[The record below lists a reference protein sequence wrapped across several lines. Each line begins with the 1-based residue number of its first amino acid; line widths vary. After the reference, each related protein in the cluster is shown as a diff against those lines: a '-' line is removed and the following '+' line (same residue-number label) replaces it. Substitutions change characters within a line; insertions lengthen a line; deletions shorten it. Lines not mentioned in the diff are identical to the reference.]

1 MHVKRGRP
9 VTARGVDAYFSIVAL
24 ADGPKKYEC
33 RRCGKTLSQSGA
45 YKHISQ
51 ILEKR
56 CQPAPPS
63 MPSDREFEVG
73 RELGSHNVSD
83 MLQHDESLGLL
94 GDDDA
99 VAQHAAEFEL
109 GV

>member
-1 MHVKRGRP
+1 
-9 VTARGVDAYFSIVAL
+9 
-24 ADGPKKYEC
+24 
-33 RRCGKTLSQSGA
+33 
-45 YKHISQ
+45 
-51 ILEKR
+51 
-56 CQPAPPS
+56 

-99 VAQHAAEFEL
+99 VAQHAAELEL
-109 GV
+109 EV